1 MLSAHSNNNDSTMPN
16 ALQTTERIEILRKRM
31 VETLAVD
38 AEAKVLTRNSH
49 QKYYTKCIEKLNTQ
63 RKI

>member
-1 MLSAHSNNNDSTMPN
+1 MPN

-38 AEAKVLTRNSH
+38 AEAKVLTRNSL